1 MLTIRDQAGSIVEN
15 PSDYILALFTMKISM
30 NPPHDLTN
38 MKAGYPVSRSH
49 SFFKIRRKIAT
60 VVA

>member
-1 MLTIRDQAGSIVEN
+1 MLTIRDQAGSTLEN
-15 PSDYILALFTMKISM
+15 PSDYILALFTMEDDV
-30 NPPHDLTN
+30 NPPHNLTN